1 MRGTQDAYLSQL
13 VILDELRPV
22 PVDQGIKGK
31 TVLPAGDGKAK
42 VMRMPAHCNGSAWP
56 QEPTATISSHL
67 LRRFSVCARHCREMD
82 GRVAVTLTAGA
93 ESYGVKS

>member
-1 MRGTQDAYLSQL
+1 MRETQDAYLSQL

-42 VMRMPAHCNGSAWP
+42 VMRMPTHCNGSAERP
-56 QEPTATISSHL
+56 QVPTATINSHL
-67 LRRFSVCARHCREMD
+67 LRWFSVCARHCWEMVWQGGCD
-82 GRVAVTLTAGA
+82 LDCW
-93 ESYGVKS
+93 S